1 MAEDKTN
8 PPTSAPTPAMAPT
21 VAPTTQTTT
30 SPGGHRISTAVTSGT
45 RIMGT
50 YEVEQLISKGGMG
63 EVYRGRNI
71 HTGDPVAIKIV
82 LPHLAQEEMI
92 IQLFQKEAKVLG
104 RLSHDAIVRYH
115 VFTND
120 PEIGRPSLIME
131 FVEGTSMNERMKQGP
146 MPEDEV
152 RVLLR
157 RLAGGLDKAH
167 GVGVVHRD
175 LSPDNVILEDGLV
188 EHAKIIDFGI
198 AKSSMKGTDATLL
211 QGQFAGKFSFVA
223 PEQLGAY
230 GGGVDQRTDIYSLAL
245 MMVAACQGKVLNMGK
260 SIVEAVKAR
269 SGVPDLST
277 VYPGL
282 RPLLEHMLEPDP
294 ANRPASMADVIRLID
309 NPQLVPGRAA
319 QSEEDAD
326 RTRIVSAASLSS
338 AVAGAAAGGSAP
350 KGSLPPAGSA
360 PRPAAADAMFVGIP
374 SGTAAKAPEPA
385 KGGKGGLMAV
395 AAVAVLAIGGGGAW
409 FGGLLGGGEP
419 AKDPTTQEQPGTG
432 TAEQPASGSTEQ
444 PATGTTE
451 QPATGT
457 SEQPATGTTEQ
468 PATGTTEQPATG
480 TTEQP
485 ATGTTE
491 QPATGT
497 TEQPATGTTE
507 QPGTNA
513 AEQPANGTSE
523 QPATGSTEQPATGT
537 AEQPGTGTAEQPG
550 TGTAEQPTTGTA
562 TNTETPPPPAD
573 PMEIQAAWVRDYNPG
588 ACAFVAVRSKAE
600 PAVALE
606 GFAKDIAPF
615 TALLSEFTAQFGKE
629 PALDTHGVNDPQCPI
644 VEYMNRLRA
653 SEELP
658 PSIVMDNNTGVVKS
672 GETVSGRIEGLAGRA
687 VTLFLVNGVGGAT
700 NLKNFVAR
708 SSDGTV
714 SFSFSVNLAAGSEP
728 TPQLLLALVTQDP
741 VTKLDVVPNGVTA
754 RALVPFMEAE
764 IARARQDAIADLR
777 YFRLE
782 N

>member
-1 MAEDKTN
+1 
-8 PPTSAPTPAMAPT
+8 
-21 VAPTTQTTT
+21 
-30 SPGGHRISTAVTSGT
+30 
-45 RIMGT
+45 MGT

-146 MPEDEV
+146 MPEDDV

-269 SGVPDLST
+269 SAVPDLST

-294 ANRPASMADVIRLID
+294 ANRPGSMSDVIRLID

-319 QSEEDAD
+319 ASDDDAD
-326 RTRIVSAASLSS
+326 RTRIVSAASLGS
-338 AVAGAAAGGSAP
+338 AVAGTAPGGSAP
-350 KGSLPPAGSA
+350 RGSLPPAGSA
-360 PRPAAADAMFVGIP
+360 ARPDTADAVFVGIP
-374 SGTAAKAPEPA
+374 SGAKPKAPEPA

-409 FGGLLGGGEP
+409 FGGLFGGAEPVDEP
-419 AKDPTTQEQPGTG
+419 ATQEQPGNG
-432 TAEQPASGSTEQ
+432 TAGQPAS
-444 PATGTTE
+444 
-451 QPATGT
+451 
-457 SEQPATGTTEQ
+457 
-468 PATGTTEQPATG
+468 
-480 TTEQP
+480 
-485 ATGTTE
+485 
-491 QPATGT
+491 
-497 TEQPATGTTE
+497 
-507 QPGTNA
+507 
-513 AEQPANGTSE
+513 
-523 QPATGSTEQPATGT
+523 GT
-537 AEQPGTGTAEQPG
+537 AEQPGTATPEPPANGAAEPPASGTAEQPAGGTSAQPVTEQPDTGETDPPANGSTEQPGSSDQPGSGTVAQPDSGTAETPG
-550 TGTAEQPTTGTA
+550 TGTAGQPAEGSGEQPAGSTNEDPAAGTADQPGTGTVEQPDPVA
-562 TNTETPPPPAD
+562 ETPPAPPPTD
-573 PMEIQAAWVRDYNPG
+573 PMDIQAAWVRDYNPG
-588 ACAFVAVRSKAE
+588 SCAFVAVRSKAE

-615 TALLSEFTAQFGKE
+615 TALLSEFTSQFAKE

-644 VEYMNRLRA
+644 VEYMNRLKT
-653 SEELP
+653 SGELP
-658 PSIVMDNNTGVVKS
+658 PSILMDNPTGVVKS

-714 SFSFSVNLAAGSEP
+714 SFSFTVNLAAGSEP
-728 TPQLLLALVTQDP
+728 TPQLLLALVTQEP

>member
-1 MAEDKTN
+1 MADDKTN
-8 PPTSAPTPAMAPT
+8 PPTSAPAAAAPPTPAPAAAAPPT
-21 VAPTTQTTT
+21 VAPATQTTGTQSGT
-30 SPGGHRISTAVTSGT
+30 SPGTQRINTAVTSGT

-82 LPHLAQEEMI
+82 LPHLAQDEMI
-92 IQLFQKEAKVLG
+92 SQLFQKEAKVLG
-104 RLSHDAIVRYH
+104 RLNADAIVRYH

-131 FVEGTSMNERMKQGP
+131 FVEGTSMNDRMKQGP
-146 MPEDEV
+146 MPEDDV

-230 GGGVDQRTDIYSLAL
+230 GGTVDQRTDIYSLAL
-245 MMVAACQGKVLNMGK
+245 MMVAACQGRNLNMGK

-269 SGVPDLST
+269 SAVPDLPM
-277 VYPGL
+277 VPAGL

-294 ANRPASMADVIRLID
+294 ANRPASMAEVIRLID
-309 NPQLVPGRAA
+309 NPAAVPGRAA
-319 QSEEDAD
+319 AGDDDPD
-326 RTRIVSAASLSS
+326 RTRIVSAS
-338 AVAGAAAGGSAP
+338 ALAGAAGTAPGGSAP
-350 KGSLPPAGSA
+350 RGSLPPVAAAQRGADAVFVGVPSGQ
-360 PRPAAADAMFVGIP
+360 PAAA
-374 SGTAAKAPEPA
+374 TPEPA

-409 FGGLLGGGEP
+409 MGGLFGGAEP
-419 AKDPTTQEQPGTG
+419 EPPPVQEQPGTG
-432 TAEQPASGSTEQ
+432 GTQQPG
-444 PATGTTE
+444 TG
-451 QPATGT
+451 G
-457 SEQPATGTTEQ
+457 
-468 PATGTTEQPATG
+468 
-480 TTEQP
+480 
-485 ATGTTE
+485 
-491 QPATGT
+491 
-497 TEQPATGTTE
+497 TE
-507 QPGTNA
+507 QPGT
-513 AEQPANGTSE
+513 G
-523 QPATGSTEQPATGT
+523 GTEQPGTGGMEQPGT
-537 AEQPGTGTAEQPG
+537 GGTEQPGTGGAEQPGTGGTEQPGTGGAEQPG
-550 TGTAEQPTTGTA
+550 TGGTEQPGTGGTEQPGTGGAEQPGTGGTEQPGSGGTEQPGTGGTEQPGGGTTA
-562 TNTETPPPPAD
+562 DPTPPPPPPPPTD
-573 PMEIQAAWVRDYNPG
+573 PMDIQAAWVQEYNPG
-588 ACAFVAVRSKAE
+588 ACAFVAVRGKTP

-606 GFAKDIAPF
+606 GFARDIAPF
-615 TALLSEFTAQFGKE
+615 TALLSEFTAQFGTE
-629 PALDTHGVNDPQCPI
+629 PALDTHAVNEPQCPI
-644 VEYMNRLRA
+644 VDYMGRLRA
-653 SEELP
+653 GDELP
-658 PSIVMDNNTGVVKS
+658 PAIVLDNPTGVVKS
-672 GETVSGRIEGLAGRA
+672 GETVAGRIEGLAGRA

-714 SFSFSVNLAAGSEP
+714 SFSFTVNLAAGSEP
-728 TPQLLLALVTQDP
+728 TPQLLLALVTKEA

-754 RALVPFMEAE
+754 RALVPFMETE
-764 IARARQDAIADLR
+764 IERARQDASADLR
-777 YFRLE
+777 FFRLE